1 MRGDD
6 YADPLFCTP
15 DRVSTAGST
24 LLTTGF
30 PGLALE
36 ADEAVL
42 RIVSETPLAV
52 LSSAVVGAELVVA
65 QEFLVLR
72 VPRDYAG
79 TAPAADLQD
88 AAIRRGVD
96 RRFVG
101 FMTAAPVASPRLAL
115 EAHNDLRVLGV
126 ATVGLGNLSAAGVS
140 PPAPRSP
147 GTINLLL
154 FINGCLSRSGMVG
167 AVITATEAKAAVL
180 AARGLRTAEGWPAS
194 GTSTDALAIACTGR
208 GPTLAYAGPVTTVGW
223 LIGRTVRRL
232 LQDPSL
238 P

>member
-1 MRGDD
+1 MRGDSH
-6 YADPLFCTP
+6 ASPVFCAP
-15 DRVSTAGST
+15 DWLIAA
-24 LLTTGF
+24 F
-30 PGLALE
+30 PAITIG
-36 ADEAVL
+36 ADEAML
-42 RIVSETPLAV
+42 RISSTTPLV
-52 LSSAVVGAELVVA
+52 VVSSAVVGAELQVA
-65 QEFLVLR
+65 QDFLVLR
-72 VPRDYAG
+72 VPHDYAG
-79 TAPAADLQD
+79 TTPDADLHA

-96 RRFVG
+96 QPFVG

-115 EAHNDLRVLGV
+115 EAHRDVRVLGV

-154 FINGCLSRSGMVG
+154 FIDGRLSRSGMVG

-208 GPTLAYAGPVTTVGW
+208 GPTLQYAGPVTTVGW

-232 LQDPSL
+232 LQDPNL

>member
-1 MRGDD
+1 MRGDCHTS
-6 YADPLFCTP
+6 PLFCTP
-15 DRVSTAGST
+15 DWLIAA
-24 LLTTGF
+24 F
-30 PGLALE
+30 PALALE
-36 ADEAVL
+36 ADEAML
-42 RIVSETPLAV
+42 RICSSRPLTII
-52 LSSAVVGAELVVA
+52 SSAVVGAELQVA
-65 QEFLVLR
+65 QDFLVLR

-79 TAPAADLQD
+79 TTPDVDLHA
-88 AAIRRGVD
+88 AAIRRGMD
-96 RRFVG
+96 RPFIG
-101 FMTAAPVASPRLAL
+101 FMTAAPVVSPRLAL
-115 EAHNDLRVLGV
+115 EVHSDARVLGV

-154 FINGCLSRSGMVG
+154 FIDGCLSQSGMVG

-180 AARGLRTAEGWPAS
+180 TARGLRTAEGWPAS

-208 GPTLAYAGPVTTVGW
+208 GPTLQYAGPVTSVGW

>member
-1 MRGDD
+1 M
-6 YADPLFCTP
+6 
-15 DRVSTAGST
+15 VGST

-42 RIVSETPLAV
+42 RIASETPLAV
-52 LSSAVVGAELVVA
+52 LSSAVVGAELIVA

-79 TAPAADLQD
+79 TAPAADLQTV
-88 AAIRRGVD
+88 ARRRGLD
-96 RRFVG
+96 RSFVG

-115 EAHNDLRVLGV
+115 ETHNHVHVLAV
-126 ATVGLGNLSAAGVS
+126 ATMGLGNLSAAGLS
-140 PPAPRSP
+140 PPAPRPP

-154 FINGCLSRSGMVG
+154 FIDANLSRSATVG
-167 AVITATEAKAAVL
+167 AVITATEAKAAAL
-180 AARGLRTAEGWPAS
+180 AARGLRTSEGWSAS
-194 GTSTDALAIACTGR
+194 GTSTDAIVIASTGH
-208 GPTLAYAGPVTTVGW
+208 GPSLDYAGPITTVGW
-223 LIGRTVRRL
+223 LIGLAVRRV